1 MNIKLIKALSF
12 YLAAVFT
19 AFLLP
24 SAAFAAEEVSL
35 VTYTEIAGDD
45 GRINSGIIIQEH
57 ETETGKSLGVYRGNG
72 TYVDTAEQ
80 GAAAPNGESGVR
92 FTLTKGLANAYLLF
106 ASRDVTDSSAAIN
119 IPNEA
124 DEAYIEFDIYAAAQ
138 FPARIQLQ
146 SLMTDG
152 QTKSMVHN
160 LSSETGK
167 WVTVKLPLSAFTVSK
182 GYTWRDTA
190 AVDQLKIYMP
200 NTVSADSEVY
210 IKNMRIA
217 ETKLIT
223 SASIISTGIDAEE
236 HSFVKLEFSKAMKG
250 SSVTPDK
257 FSIDGFSCTTVEQI
271 DEKTFKLIFEEPFV
285 CPSDYVLNVGKGL
298 IDAEGEEAISCE
310 LPFTTTLR
318 LPTEPSIKGFGVA
331 GENRTYINV
340 GFSRNIATDTVRS
353 DMFTMDGFVCTEAE
367 ILNGNTVR
375 LLFDGAMKYPGE
387 YILCIA
393 QGITDEDGYVLKYA
407 EIPFTAEGGSDIDTV
422 AYNTLIGAN
431 GWIDSKRLY
440 NPWDI
445 GSGKALGVANK
456 IGTGAEPL
464 QRAVQGAADPETG
477 AENSVLFPVKAGNS
491 NAFLLFASRSHV
503 DENQS
508 VRVPNESE
516 MAYMEFEIYSTGI
529 MPERLYLDIKT
540 TDAQW
545 PKFTYNLNGYESGKW
560 HQFKIPFSAFSSN
573 NARYTWKDAVAIDSI
588 EFILPSSV
596 SEDADIY
603 IKNFKVTS
611 LRPKTSAAVSDSGMG
626 NDGNANVFVR
636 FDRNIDNDSVTP
648 DLFYLD
654 GYTCID
660 VEKEESNCV
669 KLVFDG
675 QFKFPKSYTIYVSG
689 GMKDSEGYSVSCEK
703 LSFTTRDYSDDIY
716 VQSLDIN
723 KSQIA
728 DGRIRVNAN
737 IRSIYEKNG
746 SAPDVIMRVAVY
758 KNGKMIANVL
768 SDAAEALPRK
778 STASISAEIISGEL
792 DENCTISV
800 FFVSGADKLRPL
812 CTVLHENK

>member
-1 MNIKLIKALSF
+1 MKLRKALCF

-19 AFLLP
+19 AIVFS
-24 SAAFAAEEVSL
+24 SAAFAAEEINL
-35 VTYTEIAGDD
+35 VTYTEIAGND
-45 GRINSGIIIQEH
+45 GRTNSSIIVQEH

-72 TYVDTAEQ
+72 TYVTAAEQ
-80 GAAAPNGESGVR
+80 GAEAPDGELGVR

-106 ASRDVTDSSAAIN
+106 ASRDVTDSSAAMN
-119 IPNEA
+119 IPNDA
-124 DEAYIEFDIYAAAQ
+124 DEAYVEFDIYASAQ
-138 FPARIQLQ
+138 FPSRIQLQ

-160 LSSETGK
+160 LSSEAGK

-182 GYTWRDTA
+182 GYTWRDA
-190 AVDQLKIYMP
+190 AAADQLKIYMP
-200 NTVSADSEVY
+200 GTVSADSEVY

-217 ETKLIT
+217 ETKLMT
-223 SASIISTGIDAEE
+223 SASIVSTGIDAEE
-236 HSFVKLEFSKAMKG
+236 HSFVKLEFSKAMRE
-250 SSVTPDK
+250 STVTPDK
-257 FSIDGFSCTTVEQI
+257 FSIEGFTCTAVERT
-271 DEKTFKLIFEEPFV
+271 DEKTFKLIFEETFV

-298 IDAEGEEAISCE
+298 IDADGEEAISCE

-318 LPTEPSIKGFGVA
+318 LPTEPSIKGFGIA
-331 GENRTYINV
+331 GESRTYINV
-340 GFSRNIATDTVRS
+340 EFSRNIAAETVHG

-375 LLFDGAMKYPGE
+375 LLFDGDLKYPGK
-387 YILCIA
+387 YTLCIA
-393 QGITDEDGYVLKYA
+393 RGIKDEEGYILKYA

-464 QRAVQGAADPETG
+464 QRAVQGSADPETG

-491 NAFLLFASRSHV
+491 NAFLLFASRNHG

-508 VRVPNESE
+508 VRVPNEAE

-540 TDAQW
+540 TDTQW

-560 HQFKIPFSAFSSN
+560 HRIKIPFSAFSSN
-573 NARYTWKDAVAIDSI
+573 NARYTWKNAAAIDSI

-596 SEDADIY
+596 TEDADIY

-611 LRPKTSAAVSDSGMG
+611 LRPKTAAIVSESGMG
-626 NDGNANVFVR
+626 SDGNANVFVR
-636 FDRNIDNDSVTP
+636 FDRNIDINSVTP

-654 GYTCID
+654 GYTCIG
-660 VEKEESNCV
+660 VEKEDSNCV

-675 QFKFPKSYTIYVSG
+675 QFKFPESYTVYVSG

-716 VQSLDIN
+716 VQSLDID

-728 DGRIRVNAN
+728 DGKIRVNAN
-737 IRSIYEKNG
+737 IRSIYEKDG
-746 SAPDVIMRVAVY
+746 SASDVIMRIAVY
-758 KNGKMIANVL
+758 KNGKMIADVL
-768 SDAAEALPRK
+768 SDASEALPRK
-778 STASISAEIISGEL
+778 STAGMSAEVISGEL
-792 DENCTISV
+792 DGDCTISV